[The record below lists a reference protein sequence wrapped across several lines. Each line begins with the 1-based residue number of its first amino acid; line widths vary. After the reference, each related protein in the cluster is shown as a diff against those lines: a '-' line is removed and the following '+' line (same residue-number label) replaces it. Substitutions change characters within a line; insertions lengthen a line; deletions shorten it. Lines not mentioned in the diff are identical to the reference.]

1 MLDPDQTE
9 VLTVAGHQGITIV
22 GDRRGDRNAPTVFL
36 LHGGGQTR
44 HSWGGTA
51 ALLARRGWC
60 AITLDARGHG
70 ESEWPDSG
78 DYSLT
83 AYALD
88 VLAVARALDTTPF
101 LVGASLGGST
111 AMLLEGELAPGSA
124 HGIVLVDIVPRLNE
138 AGTDR
143 IQRFM
148 MDRVHEGF
156 ASLEEAR
163 DAIAAYNPLRP
174 PPSDLEGLKKN
185 LRLGEDQRWRWHW
198 DPRFASIG
206 SHSQGPSEINDEER
220 MRRACRALRVPV
232 MLVRGRMSDVVDD
245 AGVASFRAD
254 LPSAEYVDVSG
265 AGHMVAGDR
274 NDAFTDAVVDF
285 LERHRS

>member
-9 VLTVAGHQGITIV
+9 VLTLTGHQGITIV

-206 SHSQGPSEINDEER
+206 SHNQGPSEINDEAR
-220 MRRACRALRVPV
+220 MRRACRALGVPV

-245 AGVASFRAD
+245 AGVESFRAD